1 MLLQL
6 GVVVDPATSNIERV
20 FNDSTWRRKF
30 ELTSVWANNGDMIS
44 MCYAHTTALKGD
56 FVRTGKRDI
65 SGMVS

>member
-1 MLLQL
+1 
-6 GVVVDPATSNIERV
+6 
-20 FNDSTWRRKF
+20 
-30 ELTSVWANNGDMIS
+30 MIS